1 MNSSRNKAKPAL
13 QTALQIR
20 RMKEDKFVHF
30 LNPGAIRYMR
40 SLGDAAGLETLGVHL
55 VRLKGGDVSTEF
67 HYHHQDEEWVYILS
81 GRGVAEIGAKKYKI
95 AAGDFMGFVA
105 DSEPHAMTNPHKK
118 DLLYLVGGNRCP
130 LDVCDYPRINKRRY
144 SENGKNAYV
153 DLAALIP
160 VKRNLK

>member
-55 VRLKGGDVSTEF
+55 VRLKRGDVSTEY
-67 HYHHQDEEWVYILS
+67 HYHHQDEEWVYILLTS
-81 GRGVAEIGAKKYKI
+81 QPN
-95 AAGDFMGFVA
+95 M
-105 DSEPHAMTNPHKK
+105 S
-118 DLLYLVGGNRCP
+118 
-130 LDVCDYPRINKRRY
+130 
-144 SENGKNAYV
+144 
-153 DLAALIP
+153 
-160 VKRNLK
+160 